1 MLCLRLYRVLPLRHA
16 SVGTPL
22 AGGVLL
28 LEVVGRGGEEE
39 GEEEG
44 VCKKGVCVVV
54 VFLRHR

>member
-1 MLCLRLYRVLPLRHA
+1 MLCLRLYRVLPLQHA
-16 SVGTPL
+16 GALLGRGGVRLL
-22 AGGVLL
+22 AG
-28 LEVVGRGGEEE
+28 VGRG

>member
-22 AGGVLL
+22 GGVLL
-28 LEVVGRGGEEE
+28 LEVVGRG